1 MLNLIDTHC
10 HLTLNTDDVVE
21 GMLARA
27 REQGVMKFL
36 CVGAISQDQG
46 AKDAIRL
53 ADKYPDIYAS
63 VGIHPHDADHFRDL
77 DMFEAL
83 IAHPK
88 VVAIGETGLDYFRE
102 WSDFKNQEV
111 LFRNSIRTARA
122 VKKPLIIHTRD
133 AAADTLRML
142 KEEHAGE
149 VGGVVHC
156 YGGSVETARELAE
169 INFIISFTGVLTFKN
184 ATSLHQVASTVP
196 LENIMLETDCP
207 YMAPVPFRGKD
218 SEPAHVR
225 LIAEKLAEL
234 RGISVEEVAEV
245 TSANARR
252 LFGTRLL
259 GVE

>member
-1 MLNLIDTHC
+1 MNLIDTHC
-10 HLTLNTDDVVE
+10 HLTLNPDNIVE
-21 GMLARA
+21 EMMNRA
-27 REQGVMKFL
+27 RLQGVTKFL
-36 CVGAISQDQG
+36 CVGAISADQG
-46 AKDAIRL
+46 AKDAVRL
-53 ADKYPDIYAS
+53 AGNYSAIYAS
-63 VGIHPHDADHFRDL
+63 VGIHPHDADKFCDL
-77 DMFEAL
+77 EMFESL
-83 IAHPK
+83 LSHPK
-88 VVAIGETGLDYFRE
+88 VVAVGETGLDYFRE

-133 AAADTLRML
+133 ATADTLRIL
-142 KEEHAGE
+142 KEENAQD

-156 YGGSVETARELAE
+156 YGGSVETARELAD

-184 ATSLHQVASTVP
+184 ATSLAKVAATVP

-234 RGISVEEVAEV
+234 RDISVEEVAEV

-252 LFGTRLL
+252 LFGILL
-259 GVE
+259 NG